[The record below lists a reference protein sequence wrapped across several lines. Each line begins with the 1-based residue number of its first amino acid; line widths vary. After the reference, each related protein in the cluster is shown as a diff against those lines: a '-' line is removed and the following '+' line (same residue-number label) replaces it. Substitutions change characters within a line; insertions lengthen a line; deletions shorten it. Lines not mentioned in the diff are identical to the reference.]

1 MKILNQKKLGLLIV
15 LTVFLLAACSSSN
28 HPPASQEPTLD
39 IVETAIEDGRFT
51 TLVAALEAAGLV
63 DALSGPGPFTV
74 FAPTDDA
81 FDLLPEGT
89 VEFLLENIDVLSDI
103 LTYHVID
110 GEVSAADAR
119 GLDGTSAVML
129 NGLNM
134 RIDVDNGAI
143 VLNLNGNR
151 EAMVIDADIAA
162 TNGVIHVIDAVLDP
176 ADEPLSIVETAIADG
191 RFTTLVTALEAADL
205 VEALSGPGP
214 FTVFAPTDDA
224 FNKLPAG
231 TIDFLL
237 DPANKG
243 VLTEILTYHVFD
255 GSVLASVAVSLD
267 GETVEMLNG
276 ANLALDV
283 IGDELVLNAGGNRP
297 AVVII
302 TDVLASNGV
311 IHVIDTVLDPDDA
324 N

>member
-1 MKILNQKKLGLLIV
+1 MKIFNQKKSGLLIV
-15 LTVFLLAACSSSN
+15 LIVFLLAACSSSN
-28 HPPASQEPTLD
+28 HPPASQEPTLN
-39 IVETAIEDGRFT
+39 IVETAIDDGRFT

-89 VEFLLENIDVLSDI
+89 IEFLLANIGVLSDI

-110 GEVSAADAR
+110 GEVSSTDAR
-119 GLDGTSAVML
+119 GLDGASAVMI

-151 EAMVIDADIAA
+151 EAMVIDSDIAA

-176 ADEPLSIVETAIADG
+176 ADAPLSIVETAIADG
-191 RFTTLVTALEAADL
+191 RFTTLVTAIEAADL

-214 FTVFAPTDDA
+214 FTVFAPTNDA
-224 FNKLPAG
+224 FDKLPAG

-237 DPANKG
+237 ESANKG

-283 IGDELVLNAGGNRP
+283 IGDELILNAGGNRQ

-311 IHVIDTVLDPDDA
+311 IHVIDTVLDPGDA

>member
-1 MKILNQKKLGLLIV
+1 MKIFNQKKSGLLIV
-15 LTVFLLAACSSSN
+15 LIVFLLAACSSSN
-28 HPPASQEPTLD
+28 HPPASQEPTLN
-39 IVETAIEDGRFT
+39 IVETAIDDGRFT

-89 VEFLLENIDVLSDI
+89 IEFLLANIGVLSDI

-110 GEVSAADAR
+110 GEVSSTDAR
-119 GLDGTSAVML
+119 GLDGASAVMI

-151 EAMVIDADIAA
+151 EAMVIDSDIAA

-176 ADEPLSIVETAIADG
+176 ADAPLSIVDTAIADG
-191 RFTTLVTALEAADL
+191 RFTTLVTAIEAADL

-214 FTVFAPTDDA
+214 FTVFAPTNDA
-224 FNKLPAG
+224 FDKLPAG
-231 TIDFLL
+231 TIDSLL
-237 DPANKG
+237 ESANKG

-283 IGDELVLNAGGNRP
+283 IGDELILNAGGNRQ

-311 IHVIDTVLDPDDA
+311 IHVIDTVLDPGDA